1 MIFINYQFGSYERMK
16 NCGDKVHE
24 KKENNK
30 VCENDLENEREENM
44 TTTRKKKTVF
54 KKTDTYEMLLEL
66 YKIAAAEGR
75 GYGSMKTQLT
85 SSTLFGMA
93 VLLTFS
99 TFIYYLAKDGFLGN
113 VNIVIFVMF
122 LALMVVFLFI
132 AFGAYILYLQRVQ
145 RTFITTTVVIE
156 KLLRE
161 VVSGEKNEDELRDEI
176 LDKFPYLRVIDKME
190 LKKSRWFKRTVKW
203 QGEED
208 FFE

>member
-1 MIFINYQFGSYERMK
+1 
-16 NCGDKVHE
+16 
-24 KKENNK
+24 
-30 VCENDLENEREENM
+30 M

-54 KKTDTYEMLLEL
+54 KKTDMCEMLLEL

-75 GYGSMKTQLT
+75 GYGSMKTQLI

-99 TFIYYLAKDGFLGN
+99 TFIYYLAKDGFLGDI
-113 VNIVIFVMF
+113 NIVIFVVF

-132 AFGAYILYLQRVQ
+132 AFGAYILYLHRVQ
-145 RTFITTTVVIE
+145 RTFVITTLVIE

-176 LDKFPYLRVIDKME
+176 LDKFPYLRVPDKMN
-190 LKKSRWFKRTVKW
+190 LKNSKWLKRSMKRH
-203 QGEED
+203 GEED
-208 FFE
+208 FFK